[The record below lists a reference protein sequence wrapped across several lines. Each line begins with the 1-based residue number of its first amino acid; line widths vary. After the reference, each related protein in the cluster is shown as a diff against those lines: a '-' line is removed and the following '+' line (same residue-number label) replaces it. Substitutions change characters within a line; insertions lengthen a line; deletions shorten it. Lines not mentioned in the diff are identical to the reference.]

1 MAKVEKKHVTDAFD
15 RIWAIP
21 IVKAKRLSLI
31 MMHKLKIVEEIT
43 HKEMS
48 SSVGRQTH
56 TMLEVMRFG
65 RKE

>member
-1 MAKVEKKHVTDAFD
+1 MSQMHLIEYGPFQWLEQSDS
-15 RIWAIP
+15 
-21 IVKAKRLSLI
+21 SLI